1 MYYKLMNNDIVI
13 DILRKVCYVRYL
25 SKSKRWVITDPQSAH
40 GVRGSDQ
47 NTIYLLE
54 GRICNYEGNLQVVR
68 LEEIS
73 EEEYQ
78 RFANEIALR
87 TKEKEDLVNRI
98 NSLEE
103 TLAKQTSLLEL
114 LVAKLQ

>member
-1 MYYKLMNNDIVI
+1 MYYKLMNNDIVV

-54 GRICNYEGNLQVVR
+54 GRHCNYEGELIPVR

-73 EEEYQ
+73 EQEYN

-87 TKEKEDLVNRI
+87 AKEKEDLVNRI

-103 TLAKQTSLLEL
+103 TLVRQTFLLEAVL
-114 LVAKLQ
+114 AKLQ